1 MYYNLQS
8 IFHFHNRFLIHNI
21 VAADDEILDLL
32 HLLRRYLLLIVFE
45 FKENHS
51 LNIKATTLKSFS
63 CEVLALYKICTYYFG
78 RRKITLISY
87 SYVLF

>member
-1 MYYNLQS
+1 MYYDLQS

-21 VAADDEILDLL
+21 VAAEDEILVVF

-51 LNIKATTLKSFS
+51 LNIKAITLKSFD
-63 CEVLALYKICTYYFG
+63 CEVSALIKYVRTTLAKE
-78 RRKITLISY
+78 K
-87 SYVLF
+87 